1 MTGRSEQAGVT
12 GCSEQAGV
20 TRLKTA
26 ADSPPEAPPTAG
38 SAVGPAAPRWR
49 SALRTWSPLLVLLV
63 FAVLPYSTL
72 SVPGVFDGPLNGPG
86 TLQLLAICLVFGGLA
101 AGYDLLFGRTGML
114 SFGHALYFAAG
125 VYGTDILV
133 TRAGLPLWQAALLT
147 LVGGTTLAALLGAIA
162 LRTAGI
168 AFAMVTLA
176 FAQVGAILVAR
187 DFGGLTGG
195 EEGLS
200 LDVSGLPAMLV
211 GVGNTVNLYWLALAY
226 LAVVVFVVHRVAG
239 SPTGRV
245 LAGLRD
251 DERRVGVLGL
261 DPYRFK
267 LLAFTL
273 AGGLA
278 TAGGAIYCLLVG
290 GASPHVTSSELT
302 LSLLVMVVLGGPGTR
317 WGPVLGGVLYM
328 YLDHR
333 LTAFGTSSAVDSL
346 PGVLSVPLSQP
357 LFVLGTV
364 FILAVY
370 FFPGGLASLST
381 RLAPFRTL
389 LRIRRDG

>member
-1 MTGRSEQAGVT
+1 MTLLDVT
-12 GCSEQAGV
+12 
-20 TRLKTA
+20 
-26 ADSPPEAPPTAG
+26 PAPAPTAPQP
-38 SAVGPAAPRWR
+38 SRVHRLRPFLPLV
-49 SALRTWSPLLVLLV
+49 ALVVL
-63 FAVLPYSTL
+63 AILPYSTISL
-72 SVPGVFDGPLNGPG
+72 PGIFEGPVNSPG
-86 TLQLLAICLVFGGLA
+86 TLQLLAICLIFGGLA

-147 LVGGTTLAALLGAIA
+147 ITGGTILAALLGAVA
-162 LRTAGI
+162 LRTVGI

-187 DFGGLTGG
+187 DFGGFTGG
-195 EEGLS
+195 EEGLP
-200 LDVSGLPAMLV
+200 LDVSGLPAGLV
-211 GVGNTVNLYWLALAY
+211 GVTNTVNLYWLALAY
-226 LAVVVFVVHRVAG
+226 LTLVVFVVHRVSG

-251 DERRVGVLGL
+251 DERRIGVLGL
-261 DPYRFK
+261 DPYRYK
-267 LLAFTL
+267 LVAFTL

-278 TAGGAIYCLLVG
+278 SAGGVVYVLIVG
-290 GASPHVTSSELT
+290 GASPHITSSELT

-333 LTAFGTSSAVDSL
+333 LTAFGASDAVDNL
-346 PGVLSVPLSQP
+346 PAVLSRPLSQP

-370 FFPGGLASLST
+370 FFPGGLTS
-381 RLAPFRTL
+381 LAPACPT
-389 LRIRRDG
+389 

>member
-1 MTGRSEQAGVT
+1 MTEVKSPEVPAP
-12 GCSEQAGV
+12 A
-20 TRLKTA
+20 A
-26 ADSPPEAPPTAG
+26 ADALPEQSGRFGRLRPFLPL
-38 SAVGPAAPRWR
+38 VVLVV
-49 SALRTWSPLLVLLV
+49 ALI
-63 FAVLPYSTL
+63 LPYSTL
-72 SVPGVFDGPLNGPG
+72 HLPGIFEGALNSPG
-86 TLQLLAICLVFGGLA
+86 TLQLLAVCLVFGGLA

-125 VYGTDILV
+125 VYGTDILI
-133 TRAGLPLWQAALLT
+133 TRAGLPLWQAAPLAI
-147 LVGGTTLAALLGAIA
+147 VGGTVLAGLVGAVA
-162 LRTAGI
+162 LRTVGI

-195 EEGLS
+195 EEGLP
-200 LDVSGLPAMLV
+200 LDVTGVPSGLV
-211 GVGNTVNLYWLALAY
+211 GVANTVNLYWLALAY
-226 LAVVVFVVHRVAG
+226 LVVVVFVVHRVSA

-245 LAGLRD
+245 LAGVRD
-251 DERRVGVLGL
+251 DERRIGVLGL

-267 LLAFTL
+267 LVAFTL

-278 TAGGAIYCLLVG
+278 AAGGVVYCLIVG
-290 GASPHVTSSELT
+290 GASPHITSSELT

-317 WGPVLGGVLYM
+317 WGPVLGGILYM

-333 LTAFGTSSAVDSL
+333 LVSVGSSGAVDAL
-346 PGVLSVPLSQP
+346 PAFLSRPLSQP

-370 FFPGGLASLST
+370 FFPGGLASLAP
-381 RLAPFRTL
+381 RLTH
-389 LRIRRDG
+389 LR

>member
-1 MTGRSEQAGVT
+1 MRPWLPLVALV
-12 GCSEQAGV
+12 V
-20 TRLKTA
+20 FLFVPYLRL
-26 ADSPPEAPPTAG
+26 EI
-38 SAVGPAAPRWR
+38 
-49 SALRTWSPLLVLLV
+49 
-63 FAVLPYSTL
+63 
-72 SVPGVFDGPLNGPG
+72 PGIFDGPLNSPG
-86 TLQLLAICLVFGGLA
+86 TLQLLALCLVYGGLA
-101 AGYDLLFGRTGML
+101 AGYDLLYGRTGML

-125 VYGTDILV
+125 VYGTDILI
-133 TRAGLPLWQAALLT
+133 TKAGLPLWQAAPFA
-147 LVGGTTLAALLGAIA
+147 LVGGATLAALIGAIA

-195 EEGLS
+195 EEGLP
-200 LDVSGLPAMLV
+200 LDVSGLPAFFV
-211 GVGNTVNLYWLALAY
+211 GVANTYNLYWLALAY
-226 LAVVVFVVHRVAG
+226 LALVVFVVHRVSS

-251 DERRVGVLGL
+251 DERRIGVLGL

-267 LLAFTL
+267 LVAFTL
-273 AGGLA
+273 SGTLAAAGGIVY
-278 TAGGAIYCLLVG
+278 TLLVS
-290 GASPHVTSSELT
+290 GASPHITSSELT

-317 WGPVLGGVLYM
+317 WGPVIGGMLYM

-333 LTAFGTSSAVDSL
+333 LTAFGTSSAVEAL
-346 PGVLSVPLSQP
+346 PGFLSAPLSQP

-370 FFPGGLASLST
+370 FFPGGLASLAG
-381 RLAPFRTL
+381 RLGPL
-389 LRIRRDG
+389 LRLIPNRRR

>member
-1 MTGRSEQAGVT
+1 MTEVKSSEV
-12 GCSEQAGV
+12 
-20 TRLKTA
+20 
-26 ADSPPEAPPTAG
+26 PAPPA
-38 SAVGPAAPRWR
+38 AVPGDLTPGHGRWHG
-49 SALRTWSPLLVLLV
+49 LRPWLPLVALLV
-63 FAVLPYSTL
+63 FAALPYSTASL
-72 SVPGVFDGPLNGPG
+72 PGIFEGPLNSPG
-86 TLQLLAICLVFGGLA
+86 VLQLLAICLVFGGLA

-147 LVGGTTLAALLGAIA
+147 VTGGAILAALLGAVA
-162 LRTAGI
+162 LRTVGI

-195 EEGLS
+195 EEGLP
-200 LDVSGLPAMLV
+200 LDVSGLPAALV
-211 GVGNTVNLYWLALAY
+211 GVTNTVNLYWLALAY
-226 LAVVVFVVHRVAG
+226 LALVVLVVHRVSG

-251 DERRVGVLGL
+251 DERRIGVLGL

-267 LLAFTL
+267 LVAFTL

-278 TAGGAIYCLLVG
+278 SAGGVVYCLIVG
-290 GASPHVTSSELT
+290 GASPHVTTSELT

-317 WGPVLGGVLYM
+317 WGPVLGGILYM

-333 LTAFGTSSAVDSL
+333 LTAFGTSDAVQSL
-346 PGVLSVPLSQP
+346 PAVLSRPLSQP
-357 LFVLGTV
+357 LFVLGTL

-370 FFPGGLASLST
+370 FFPGGLASLTT
-381 RLAPFRTL
+381 RLAP
-389 LRIRRDG
+389 LRQALIPARRGR

>member
-1 MTGRSEQAGVT
+1 MTSTVEETPPAVVPDEVTPGRRRRV
-12 GCSEQAGV
+12 
-20 TRLKTA
+20 
-26 ADSPPEAPPTAG
+26 
-38 SAVGPAAPRWR
+38 APRVW
-49 SALRTWSPLLVLLV
+49 LPLLVLLL
-63 FAVLPYSTL
+63 FALLPYSTVV
-72 SVPGVFDGPLNGPG
+72 VPGAFEGPLNSPG

-125 VYGTDILV
+125 VYGTDVLV
-133 TRAGLPLWQAALLT
+133 TRAGLPLWQATLFT
-147 LVGGTTLAALLGAIA
+147 LVGGTVLAALLGAVA
-162 LRTAGI
+162 LRTVGI

-176 FAQVGAILVAR
+176 FAQVAALGVAR

-195 EEGLS
+195 EEGLP
-200 LDVSGLPAMLV
+200 LDVSGLPAPLV
-211 GVGNTVNLYWLALAY
+211 GVANTVNLYWLALAY
-226 LAVVVFVVHRVAG
+226 LVLVVLLVHRISG

-251 DERRVGVLGL
+251 DERRIGVLGL

-267 LLAFTL
+267 LVAFTVSGAL
-273 AGGLA
+273 AVAGGVV
-278 TAGGAIYCLLVG
+278 YCLLVG

-317 WGPVLGGVLYM
+317 WGPVLGGMLYM

-333 LTAFGTSSAVDSL
+333 LTAFGSSEAVRSL
-346 PGVLSVPLSQP
+346 PGVLRGPLSQP

-364 FILAVY
+364 FVLAVY
-370 FFPGGLASLST
+370 FFPGGLAALAG
-381 RLAPFRTL
+381 RLGP
-389 LRIRRDG
+389 LRNLRPRRSDR

>member
-1 MTGRSEQAGVT
+1 MTEV
-12 GCSEQAGV
+12 
-20 TRLKTA
+20 K
-26 ADSPPEAPPTAG
+26 SPEVPAPPA
-38 SAVGPAAPRWR
+38 AVPDELTPGHARWHGLRAYLPLVALVVAAI
-49 SALRTWSPLLVLLV
+49 V
-63 FAVLPYSTL
+63 PYSTANL
-72 SVPGVFDGPLNGPG
+72 PGVFEGPLNSPG

-133 TRAGLPLWQAALLT
+133 TRAGLPLWQAALLAIT
-147 LVGGTTLAALLGAIA
+147 GGTILAALLGAVA
-162 LRTAGI
+162 LRTVGI

-187 DFGGLTGG
+187 NFGGLTGG
-195 EEGLS
+195 EEGLP
-200 LDVSGLPAMLV
+200 LDVSGLPSVLV
-211 GVGNTVNLYWLALAY
+211 GVANTVNLYWLALAY
-226 LAVVVFVVHRVAG
+226 LALVVFMVHRVSS

-251 DERRVGVLGL
+251 DERRIGVLGL

-267 LLAFTL
+267 LVAFTL

-278 TAGGAIYCLLVG
+278 TAGGVVYCLIVG
-290 GASPHVTSSELT
+290 GASPHITSSELT

-317 WGPVLGGVLYM
+317 WGPVLGGILYM

-333 LTAFGTSSAVDSL
+333 LTAFGSSEAVNNL
-346 PGVLSVPLSQP
+346 PAVLSHPLSQP

-370 FFPGGLASLST
+370 FFPGGLSSLRT
-381 RLAPFRTL
+381 RLHPL
-389 LRIRRDG
+389 LTSLRRR

>member
-1 MTGRSEQAGVT
+1 MT
-12 GCSEQAGV
+12 
-20 TRLKTA
+20 
-26 ADSPPEAPPTAG
+26 DSMVDAPPA
-38 SAVGPAAPRWR
+38 AVPAELAPRR
-49 SALRTWSPLLVLLV
+49 SRWQRLRPWLPLVAL
-63 FAVLPYSTL
+63 AVAAVVPYSTAHL
-72 SVPGVFDGPLNGPG
+72 PGLFEGPLNSPG

-125 VYGTDILV
+125 VYGTDVLV

-147 LVGGTTLAALLGAIA
+147 VVGATTLAALLGAIA
-162 LRTAGI
+162 LRTVGI

-176 FAQVGAILVAR
+176 FAQVGAILVTR
-187 DFGGLTGG
+187 DFWGFTGG
-195 EEGLS
+195 EEGLP
-200 LDVSGLPAMLV
+200 LDVSGLPAALV
-211 GVGNTVNLYWLALAY
+211 GVTNTVNLYWLALAY
-226 LAVVVFVVHRVAG
+226 LAVVVLVVHRVSG

-251 DERRVGVLGL
+251 DERRIGVLGL

-267 LLAFTL
+267 LVAFVL

-278 TAGGAIYCLLVG
+278 SAGGVVYCLIVG
-290 GASPHVTSSELT
+290 GASPHVTTSELT

-317 WGPVLGGVLYM
+317 WGPVLGGIVYM

-333 LTAFGTSSAVDSL
+333 LTAFGSSDAVNAL
-346 PGVLSVPLSQP
+346 PTVLSAPLSQP

-370 FFPGGLASLST
+370 FFPGGLASLAPRLTPLT
-381 RLAPFRTL
+381 RAL
-389 LRIRRDG
+389 LPARSRRP

>member
-1 MTGRSEQAGVT
+1 MTEV
-12 GCSEQAGV
+12 
-20 TRLKTA
+20 K
-26 ADSPPEAPPTAG
+26 SPEVPAPPA
-38 SAVGPAAPRWR
+38 AVPAKLKAQPGRWHR
-49 SALRTWSPLLVLLV
+49 VRPYLPLVALLV
-63 FAVLPYSTL
+63 AAILPYSTL
-72 SVPGVFDGPLNGPG
+72 QLPGIFEGPLNSPG
-86 TLQLLAICLVFGGLA
+86 TLQLLAICLIFGGLA

-147 LVGGTTLAALLGAIA
+147 ITGGTILAALLGAVA
-162 LRTAGI
+162 LRTVGI

-195 EEGLS
+195 EEGLP
-200 LDVSGLPAMLV
+200 LDVSGLPDALV
-211 GVGNTVNLYWLALAY
+211 GVTNTVNLYWLALAY
-226 LAVVVFVVHRVAG
+226 LAVVVFVVHRVSG

-251 DERRVGVLGL
+251 DERRIGVLGL
-261 DPYRFK
+261 DPYRYK
-267 LLAFTL
+267 LVAFTL

-278 TAGGAIYCLLVG
+278 AAGGVVYCLIVG
-290 GASPHVTSSELT
+290 GASPHITSSELT

-317 WGPVLGGVLYM
+317 WGPVLGGILYM

-333 LTAFGTSSAVDSL
+333 LTAFGTSDAVDSL
-346 PGVLSVPLSQP
+346 PAVLSRPLSQP
-357 LFVLGTV
+357 LFVLGTI

-370 FFPGGLASLST
+370 FFPGGLAGLTS
-381 RLAPFRTL
+381 RLTL
-389 LRIRRDG
+389 LRRSLRLPTRTP

>member
-1 MTGRSEQAGVT
+1 MTEVKSPEV
-12 GCSEQAGV
+12 
-20 TRLKTA
+20 A
-26 ADSPPEAPPTAG
+26 A
-38 SAVGPAAPRWR
+38 PAAQVPDELTPGHARWHGLR
-49 SALRTWSPLLVLLV
+49 PYAPLVALVV
-63 FAVLPYSTL
+63 AAVVPYSTANL
-72 SVPGVFDGPLNGPG
+72 PGVFDGPLNSPG

-114 SFGHALYFAAG
+114 SFGHALYFATG
-125 VYGTDILV
+125 VYGTDILI
-133 TRAGLPLWQAALLT
+133 TRFGLPLWQAALFT
-147 LVGGTTLAALLGAIA
+147 VVGGTVLAALLGAVA
-162 LRTAGI
+162 LRTVGI

-176 FAQVGAILVAR
+176 FAQVGAIVVAR
-187 DFGGLTGG
+187 DFKLGDEGLTGG
-195 EEGLS
+195 EEGLP
-200 LDVSGLPAMLV
+200 LDVSGLPSALV
-211 GVGNTVNLYWLALAY
+211 GVANTVNLYWLALAY
-226 LAVVVFVVHRVAG
+226 LALVVFVVHRVSG

-251 DERRVGVLGL
+251 DERRIGVLGL

-267 LLAFTL
+267 LVAFTL

-278 TAGGAIYCLLVG
+278 SAGGVVYSLIVG

-317 WGPVLGGVLYM
+317 WGPVLGGVLYV

-333 LTAFGTSSAVDSL
+333 LTAFGASEAVDNL
-346 PGVLSVPLSQP
+346 PAVLSHPLSQP

-370 FFPGGLASLST
+370 FFPGGLASLKS
-381 RLAPFRTL
+381 RLHPL
-389 LRIRRDG
+389 LIALRRR